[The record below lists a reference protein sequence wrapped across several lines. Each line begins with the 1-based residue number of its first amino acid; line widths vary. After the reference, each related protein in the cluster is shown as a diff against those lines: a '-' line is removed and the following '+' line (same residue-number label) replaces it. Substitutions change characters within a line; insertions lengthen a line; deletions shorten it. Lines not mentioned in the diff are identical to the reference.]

1 VESGVVGRRW
11 SRPPGSVAVL
21 GLLALLAFGVPRVVR
36 ADEMRRIDLNSASE
50 SELASLP
57 GIGPAKAQA
66 IIAHRSTTPFSSP
79 EDLRQ
84 VKGIGDH
91 LYESLKDRISVGGKT
106 VAGSSHGGQASGSS
120 PDAGAAR
127 AQHRAEGTTARES
140 AR

>member
-1 VESGVVGRRW
+1 
-11 SRPPGSVAVL
+11 
-21 GLLALLAFGVPRVVR
+21 
-36 ADEMRRIDLNSASE
+36 MRRIDLNTASE

-91 LYESLKDRISVGGKT
+91 LFESLKDRISVGGKT
-106 VAGSSHGGQASGSS
+106 VAGSSHGGQAAGSS
-120 PDAGAAR
+120 PDTGASR
-127 AQHRAEGTTARES
+127 AQHGAEGTTARQS

>member
-1 VESGVVGRRW
+1 
-11 SRPPGSVAVL
+11 
-21 GLLALLAFGVPRVVR
+21 
-36 ADEMRRIDLNSASE
+36 MRRVDLNTATE
-50 SELASLP
+50 SELADLP

-91 LYESLKDRISVGGKT
+91 LFESLKDRISVSGKT
-106 VAGSSHGGQASGSS
+106 VTGSSHAASPASASNAETGGSHS
-120 PDAGAAR
+120 
-127 AQHRAEGTTARES
+127 QHRAEGTAARQS